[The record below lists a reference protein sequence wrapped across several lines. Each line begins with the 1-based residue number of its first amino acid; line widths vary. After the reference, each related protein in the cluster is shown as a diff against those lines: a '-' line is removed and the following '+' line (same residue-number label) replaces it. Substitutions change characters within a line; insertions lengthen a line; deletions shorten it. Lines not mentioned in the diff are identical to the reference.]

1 MNIFALSANPIE
13 AAKLQC
19 DKHVVK
25 MILETA
31 QMLSTAHRELGSKIS
46 EELLYKKTH
55 VNHPSAVWLRKSW
68 PNYRWAVAHFE
79 ALCDEYTFRY
89 KKVHLSDT
97 KFREAFRRH
106 APTNLPVDAGFC
118 VPPQCMPDDYKVE
131 CESSR
136 DWGATIEA
144 YRQYYA
150 AEKSSIARYTK
161 RPTPSFINLECD

>member
-106 APTNLPVDAGFC
+106 APTNLPVDARVLC
-118 VPPQCMPDDYKVE
+118 PSTV
-131 CESSR
+131 
-136 DWGATIEA
+136 
-144 YRQYYA
+144 YA
-150 AEKSSIARYTK
+150 
-161 RPTPSFINLECD
+161 